1 MLAFRWA
8 ACYNNKKEFD
18 GGVTLHYEAILQ
30 HIKTSYEAILDENL
44 VGIYVHGS
52 IAFGCFDPR
61 VSDIDFLVVVKDAL
75 SVSIKKQLLE
85 TLLELTPHCP
95 QKGLEM
101 SVVLARNCRPF
112 VYPTPYE
119 FHFSN
124 AHIMRAKRDPDEY
137 CANFHGTDQD
147 LAAHITVIRAVGQ
160 VLCGTPID
168 EVFGEVSSQDYVDSI
183 RYDVENAIEDINENS
198 VYVIL
203 NLCRVM
209 AYLREGLVLSKRD
222 GGEWGLANTPPQ
234 YHALVL
240 SALRAYAAGE
250 TYEGDAATE
259 EAFAVYMTDQIFDK
273 EGNR

>member
-147 LAAHITVIRAVGQ
+147 LAACFTPLYTTKTWGTGLGLPYCRAVMANMH
-160 VLCGTPID
+160 GTLEFMRNDNDQPGCCVRLTFPIT
-168 EVFGEVSSQDYVDSI
+168 
-183 RYDVENAIEDINENS
+183 
-198 VYVIL
+198 
-203 NLCRVM
+203 
-209 AYLREGLVLSKRD
+209 
-222 GGEWGLANTPPQ
+222 GG
-234 YHALVL
+234 H
-240 SALRAYAAGE
+240 
-250 TYEGDAATE
+250 
-259 EAFAVYMTDQIFDK
+259 
-273 EGNR
+273 